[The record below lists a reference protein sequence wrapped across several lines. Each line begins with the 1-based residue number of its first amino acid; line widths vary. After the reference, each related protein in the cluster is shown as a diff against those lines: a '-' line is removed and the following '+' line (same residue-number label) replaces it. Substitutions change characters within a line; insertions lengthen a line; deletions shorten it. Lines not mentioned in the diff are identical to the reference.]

1 MFADGEDG
9 FGFHFGC
16 KRRDDIDYNDGLG
29 EEEEELD
36 TADEIVEGSIFQNQ
50 ICPKL
55 KAFVE
60 KLKVIF
66 IPPKREK
73 YVHQHS
79 KKKKK

>member
-1 MFADGEDG
+1 M
-9 FGFHFGC
+9 GC
-16 KRRDDIDYNDGLG
+16 KRRDDVDYNDGLG
-29 EEEEELD
+29 EVEEID
-36 TADEIVEGSIFQNQ
+36 TVDEDEIDGESSIVS
-50 ICPKL
+50 KL
-55 KAFVE
+55 KAFVA